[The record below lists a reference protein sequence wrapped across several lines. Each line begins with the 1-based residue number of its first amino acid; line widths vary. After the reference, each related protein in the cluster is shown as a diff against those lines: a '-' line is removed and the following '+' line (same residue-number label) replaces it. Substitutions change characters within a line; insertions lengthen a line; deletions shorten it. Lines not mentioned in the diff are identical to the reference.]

1 MPRLTISLPK
11 AVYNRLSSIAAQSN
25 DSMSSVINQL
35 IMLGM
40 HGVGDDN
47 RENLP
52 QQNNQVEQHCHHLII
67 QMNALI
73 KNISAEMLKFNQE
86 DFERL
91 WQAAAVKYKEL
102 LGESMLN

>member
-11 AVYNRLSSIAAQSN
+11 TLYTRLSSIAVQSN
-25 DSMSSVINQL
+25 DSLSGVINQL

-40 HGVGDDN
+40 HSMGANGDN
-47 RENLP
+47 QATKELP
-52 QQNNQVEQHCHHLII
+52 NVEQHCHHLII

-73 KNISAEMLKFNQE
+73 KNLSAEMLKFNQE

-91 WQAAAVKYKEL
+91 WQAASEKYMEL
-102 LGESMLN
+102 SQPQ

>member
-25 DSMSSVINQL
+25 DSMSCVINQL

-40 HGVGDDN
+40 HGIGDDN
-47 RENLP
+47 RANLL

-73 KNISAEMLKFNQE
+73 KNLSDEVLKFEQD
-86 DFERL
+86 DFEKLR
-91 WQAAAVKYKEL
+91 QAALVKYNQL
-102 LGESMLN
+102 VNAS